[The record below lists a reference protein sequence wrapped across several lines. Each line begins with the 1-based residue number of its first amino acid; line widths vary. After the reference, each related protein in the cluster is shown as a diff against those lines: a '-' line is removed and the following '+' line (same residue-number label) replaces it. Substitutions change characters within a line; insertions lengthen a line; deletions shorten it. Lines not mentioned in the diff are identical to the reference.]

1 MKIKIKTIINGIS
14 DLLTWFFAGRRYV
27 LDEHRK
33 RTCLYSMARTTEGI
47 CTARS
52 CDKCKMYEAAPKEEE
67 SNTANTSA
75 L

>member
-1 MKIKIKTIINGIS
+1 MKLKIKTIINVIS
-14 DLLTWFFAGRRYV
+14 DLLTWAFAGRRYV

-47 CTARS
+47 CTAHS
-52 CDKCKMYEAAPKEEE
+52 CDKCKMYEATPKGEEC
-67 SNTANTSA
+67 NTANASA

>member
-1 MKIKIKTIINGIS
+1 MKIKIKTIINVIS
-14 DLLTWFFAGRRYV
+14 DLLTWFFTDRRYV

-67 SNTANTSA
+67 SNAANTPA